1 MRKKVQLTTVI
12 NRILL
17 PINFPKF
24 DLEVNN
30 FLLRSCIG
38 KKVFL
43 PVLFFLVTIAGYG
56 QMAVQ
61 NFESGIP
68 SSWTIF
74 NDEDEIGTLP
84 WTISND
90 GYLGSD
96 AAFIDPSAENIGADN
111 TAQYFLVTPLV
122 AIPDN
127 AEIRFY
133 TKRATENANPD
144 VKYQIRIST
153 ASQPDINGFSVVL
166 QEWEGSDL
174 NIGAENEYE
183 EKIISIPSS
192 IPSGLNI
199 YVAFVAV
206 NTQTGSVASGDAW
219 FIDNVR
225 IIEGCLKVI
234 ETDFNV
240 DAVTPTTADLS
251 WTHPEAFDFEIQVV
265 PQGQAP
271 ASSGT
276 VVTNSYEAEGLTGD
290 SFYDVYIRTIC
301 DTETASGWAGPF
313 SFKTAKLGMACDSPI
328 IITASAGSPYLLSDN
343 LMYYPNEN
351 TIIYPTQGTNCLP
364 AAVTQNYLFGNKI
377 FFTYTPTEDGII
389 NISQMTKPWTQ
400 GTECWGNAS
409 SGVFIYENCSAIGVE
424 CLAGLYTTATSQ
436 PKKIENFPVTA
447 GTEYVIVMSTDLGF
461 AASIC
466 FDFSLSFTTCP
477 SPSQYTYENLL
488 QESVTFSWNNPVGIA
503 DSWEYVVLPVSD
515 PAPTGTNEN
524 IDITGLTAGTA
535 YNLYVRPVCG
545 GTPGEW
551 GTPYRFTTQCTVF
564 ATPYSTGFVGST
576 ATNPEPCWTSVDM
589 NGDGVQ
595 WSYQGGWETGYM
607 GYATLNT
614 STNQNFNHDYLVS
627 PQINFDGTAQKRL
640 RYSHQVGWGGPGS
653 YSIKISTTGIGEDNF
668 TYELRPETVITNEN
682 WQEIIYNIPE
692 SITGNVNIA
701 WIVSPV
707 GSGQLASRV
716 SITNVYIE
724 DKPACA
730 DPLAPVLVAGSITT
744 TSAQFTWAAGDEE
757 TQWEV
762 IAVPINDPAPTAE
775 TEGLTTSI
783 NTNYT
788 YENLDPAKRYKFYVR
803 AYCNE
808 EHQSNWIGPVNF
820 ITECIVFP
828 TPFYESF
835 NDSDNNTQ
843 KFCWSTLD
851 ANADGAQWQI
861 QAENPAIQG
870 NMFWGTASYDDWL
883 ISPAISG
890 TGIKELKYS
899 YRAVQTPFFLVSR
912 YGLQVL
918 ISHTDND
925 PSSFV
930 ELAPLEDFTNT
941 DYVERSIYFEATGT
955 FYIAFRIPPDF
966 VVNPGTSILNI
977 DDVYIND
984 APACPDPSALAVSNI
999 SANSAS
1005 FTWTPGYAETEW
1017 EIAVQPA
1024 GTGIPSGNGTTV
1036 NGTASYQDSSLLS
1049 GTHYEAY
1056 VRAACDTDGFSEWI
1070 GPVTFTTLC
1079 DAFNTPFVET
1089 FNIDST
1095 TEYCWRVLN
1104 VNNDNYTFITNVTSY
1119 PYEGDQ
1125 SAGMFTGSN
1134 GANDDWLISPTINVT
1149 EGQRLRFYYRTFSE
1163 WYAEDLMVRMST
1175 NGIETSEF
1183 TTILFDSETASFSIN
1198 NNYYKEMI
1206 INLPTGVTGPV
1217 NFAWHIPTMPPG
1229 PEGYRGQIIMI
1240 DNVIIEDVPAC
1251 PDLYNVTVS
1260 DITDTSVSVN
1270 WETSGTETS
1279 WEVVVQPHGTEAP
1292 GATSIAEYTHTAAA
1306 YPFIISGLDPATKY
1320 DVYVRAIC
1328 TGTESNWTEP
1338 IDFNTFC
1345 SFENLCEYTITLSG
1359 AGSMGIGGGI
1369 DVVQNGVVIQTL
1381 DFPTG
1386 AWNEIMEPVDF
1397 TLFLCTGVEFSLFW
1411 DSVGTAP
1418 GQYPGAMVTVK
1429 NAEGEVV
1436 SSTDLGLLPAP
1447 RSTFFTGIATCGT
1460 ITCPQPT
1467 NLTASATRELSWTAG
1482 GTETQW
1488 EVAVQPSQ
1496 NGTLPLSGTIVNTNS
1511 YNPQES
1517 DFALGTSNTYEF
1529 FVRAICGEGDESYW
1543 SGPYVFVINDDKTT
1557 AIVLQPSTGDT
1568 CETASVTTL
1577 NHSSASADTMS
1588 CTGLNGGDIWYE
1600 FVATSKTH
1608 LIDLDGFSGN
1618 YSYSSG
1624 DEPHAKITLVLYEE
1638 LENGDLEE
1646 IACSYSNAIA
1656 TLYSTELTEG
1666 NTYKIRVVLNET
1678 YNATY
1683 SFNICIKTIT
1693 DPCNFA
1699 GINGGFEQP
1708 KAPVGWSNMMSQNLI
1723 TGWRY
1728 NLHGYWSNGA
1738 IFYLE
1743 ALNTMG
1749 ITPYEG
1755 GQLVQMFASE
1765 EDGYTFDINNVD
1777 GLYQDFDSSEI
1788 TAFDYSFAHGTRG
1801 GTNTV
1806 KLYAGAPG
1814 GPFTEVHSSTV
1825 STLSWQLREGTYQVP
1840 EGQTVTRF
1848 VFRANLGEVGNTID
1862 GISITNNNKIKIITE
1877 GNVLE
1882 CGNDLSLEAEG
1893 VGQWVADENNPGE
1906 VIIADAENKSTMVT
1920 SFTFPGEYTFYWRT
1934 HYCEDSITITYN
1946 GIDEVPTVT
1955 TPVEYCLNATAQPLT
1970 ATPSENHT
1978 LKWFTEEAGGTGT
1991 VTAPTPSTN
2000 TVGTTIYYVSNV
2012 SAEGCEGPRVALSV
2026 IINDTVMPEVGFSYD
2041 AAQYCKMGTN
2051 PVITLNDDFATGG
2064 TFTATPAGLTIDATT
2079 GAIDLS
2085 TSTAGTYDI
2094 TYSVLQNECTLGDDS
2109 TVTIVINPAATP
2121 VVEFSYTTPVC
2132 SNNANLLPTLANNF
2146 TSGGTF
2152 SSTTLTI
2159 DATTGEIDMA
2169 SATAGTHDIVYEMA
2183 SSVADCQVSGSSTFQ
2198 IVINALVM
2206 PVTTFTYDAS
2216 YCQADSNPLPTLA
2229 PDFYAGGSFSSST
2242 GLVINASTGEIDL
2255 QNSPAGVHSVTYNVA
2270 SSGCV
2275 AEGTNT
2281 VSVTINDLI
2290 TPSVSFSYED
2300 TCLNTANPL
2309 PILGTEFTQG
2319 GTFSSPTLTVNPNTG
2334 EINLATATEGV
2345 HDVIYTLDV
2354 NTTTCTDGAV
2364 FAAEIILIEGF
2375 TTVTSFT
2382 YNDTYCFGSTN
2393 ALPVLSP
2400 DFTVGGTFSSTNG
2413 LVIDASTGAINITE
2427 SQTGTYTITYEVISD
2442 EETCTIG
2449 SSDSYTITIFGNL
2462 DVAVTSGC
2470 ENKQML
2476 LKADP
2481 VNGSFNPSGVDYT
2494 WKDASGNVVGNNSET
2509 FNVTEY
2515 VTQNPNTVFPMVF
2528 TVTVNSGDCSNEVP
2542 FTVNNITC
2550 LDIPRGISPNG
2561 DEYNQNF
2568 DLTDMKVRHITIFNR
2583 YGTEVYS
2590 FKGNYTNQWYGQT
2603 NKGKELPVGTYFYNI
2618 TTENGVSVTG
2628 WVYINR

>member
-1 MRKKVQLTTVI
+1 MIMRKKLQLTTATDEVLLRLTFYRFLLKSGK
-12 NRILL
+12 NRLRGSIGFRMILSILFLCISLTGYSQL
-17 PINFPKF
+17 PIQ
-24 DLEVNN
+24 D
-30 FLLRSCIG
+30 
-38 KKVFL
+38 
-43 PVLFFLVTIAGYG
+43 
-56 QMAVQ
+56 
-61 NFESGIP
+61 FESGIP
-68 SSWTIF
+68 STWSLF
-74 NDEDEIGTLP
+74 NGGVGTGTWGTTP
-84 WTISND
+84 N
-90 GYLGSD
+90 GYLGGN
-96 AAFIDPSAENIGADN
+96 AAFVNPSAYDIGAGN
-111 TAQYFLVTPLV
+111 SAEYFMVTPNV
-122 AIPDN
+122 TIPTKG
-127 AEIRFY
+127 EIRFY
-133 TKRATENANPD
+133 TKRASSETNDNVD
-144 VKYQIRIST
+144 YQIRLST
-153 ASQPDINGFSVVL
+153 ASQPDINGFNVILKS
-166 QEWEGSDL
+166 WNGNDL
-174 NIGAENEYE
+174 NDGAENEYE
-183 EKIISIPSS
+183 EKVIEIPESL
-192 IPSGLNI
+192 SGLNVYI
-199 YVAFVAV
+199 AFVAV
-206 NTQTGSVASGDAW
+206 HAQTGATVLGDAW
-219 FIDNVR
+219 YIDNVR
-225 IIEGCLKVI
+225 VIEGCLKL
-234 ETDFNV
+234 ESTD
-240 DAVTPTTADLS
+240 VTFTGITPLQATVN
-251 WTHPEAFDFEIQVV
+251 WTHPNVTNFQVQIV
-265 PQGQAP
+265 PQGENRA
-271 ASSGT
+271 ATGNT
-276 VVTNSYEAEGLTGD
+276 VNGNTFTFNDLTGNT
-290 SFYDVYIRTIC
+290 SYDVYIKTIC
-301 DTETASGWAGPF
+301 DSETASAWAGPF
-313 SFKTAKLGMACDSPI
+313 NFKTSVYGLSCTTPI
-328 IITASAGSPYLLSDN
+328 IITGDSYFLSANLMDYPNADTVLYPNQGSNCLSSTTGNYLL
-343 LMYYPNEN
+343 
-351 TIIYPTQGTNCLP
+351 
-364 AAVTQNYLFGNKI
+364 GNKI
-377 FFTYTPTEDGII
+377 FFSYTPTEDGVI
-389 NISQMTKPWTQ
+389 NISQMTLPWTS
-400 GTECWGNAS
+400 GTQCWGNAA
-409 SGVFIYENCSAIGVE
+409 SGVFIYESCSMVGVE

-436 PKKIENFPVTA
+436 PKTIENFPVTA
-447 GTEYVIVMSTDLGF
+447 GTEYTIVMSTSLGGTT
-461 AASIC
+461 ASIC
-466 FDFSLSFTTCP
+466 FNFSLSFTTCP
-477 SPSQYTYENLL
+477 APSIFSYTDLL

-515 PAPTGTNEN
+515 PAPTGSGTATATNEN

-551 GTPYRFTTQCTVF
+551 GNPYSFTTQCTVF
-564 ATPYSTGFVGST
+564 ATPYSTDFVGST

-595 WSYQGGWETGYM
+595 WSYQAGWETGYL
-607 GYATLNT
+607 GYANLNT

-627 PQINFDGTAQKRL
+627 PQVHFDGTTQKRL

-653 YSIKISTTGIGEDNF
+653 YSIKISTTGIGEENF
-668 TYELRPETVITNEN
+668 TYELVPETVITNES

-918 ISHTDND
+918 ISHTDNN

-984 APACPDPSALAVSNI
+984 APACPDPSALAVGNI

-1005 FTWTPGYAETEW
+1005 FTWAPGYAETEW

-1056 VRAACDTDGFSEWI
+1056 VRAVCGTGSSEWI

-1089 FNIDST
+1089 FNIDSA
-1095 TEYCWRVLN
+1095 TEYCWRILN
-1104 VNNDNYTFITNVTSY
+1104 VNNDNYTFITNITSY

-1134 GANDDWLISPTINVT
+1134 GANNDWLISPTINVT

-1183 TTILFDSETASFSIN
+1183 TTILFDSEAASFSIN

-1206 INLPTGVTGPV
+1206 INLPAGVTGPV

-1229 PEGYRGQIIMI
+1229 PQGYRGQIIMI
-1240 DNVIIEDVPAC
+1240 DNVIVEEIPAC
-1251 PDLYNVTVS
+1251 PDVYNVTVS

-1292 GATSIAEYTHTAAA
+1292 GATSIAEYTHTATA
-1306 YPFIISGLDPATKY
+1306 YPFVVSGLDPATKY

-1467 NLTASATRELSWTAG
+1467 NLTVSATRELSWTAG

-1568 CETASVTTL
+1568 CEAASVTTL

-1618 YSYSSG
+1618 YFYSSG

-1666 NTYKIRVVLNET
+1666 NTYKIRVILNET
-1678 YNATY
+1678 YNSTY
-1683 SFNICIKTIT
+1683 RFNICIKTIT
-1693 DPCNFA
+1693 NPCNFA

-1708 KAPVGWSNMMSQNLI
+1708 KAPVGWASMMSQNLI

-1738 IFYLE
+1738 IYYLE

-1755 GQLVQMFASE
+1755 GQLVQMFSSE

-1825 STLSWQLREGTYQVP
+1825 STLSWQLREGIYQVP
-1840 EGQTVTRF
+1840 EGQAVTRF
-1848 VFRANLGEVGNTID
+1848 VFRSNLEEIGNTID
-1862 GISITNNNKIKIITE
+1862 GIRITNNNKVQILTE
-1877 GNVLE
+1877 SQVVGCGEFVELE
-1882 CGNDLSLEAEG
+1882 S
-1893 VGQWVADENNPGE
+1893 VGTGTWSADENNPG
-1906 VIIADAENKSTMVT
+1906 VVT
-1920 SFTFPGEYTFYWRT
+1920 ISNASSNTIQINDFITPGEYTFYWKSR
-1934 HYCEDSITITYN
+1934 YCSDSVVVTYN
-1946 GIDEVPTVT
+1946 GFEDVPTVV
-1955 TPVEYCLNATAQPLT
+1955 TPVQYCLNNVAEPLSATAST
-1970 ATPSENHT
+1970 GYT
-1978 LKWFTEEAGGTGT
+1978 LLYFTEAVGGTG
-1991 VTAPTPSTN
+1991 VTSITPDTS
-2000 TVGTTIYYVSNV
+2000 VAGTTRYYVANV
-2012 SAEGCEGPRVALSV
+2012 SDTGCVGQRVAIEVVVNELTPQVATFNYNASSYCSMGSNPTISLS
-2026 IINDTVMPEVGFSYD
+2026 EG
-2041 AAQYCKMGTN
+2041 
-2051 PVITLNDDFATGG
+2051 FATGG
-2064 TFTATPAGLTIDATT
+2064 EFTVSPNTGLAIDTQSGAIDLTNSVAGEYNITYTLLANGCNDGASHSETITITAATAVSTAFTYATPVCKLQTGLAPTLDGSAATGGSFTSTTLTIDEATGVITGVVTPGTHTIRYEVLANPANCTLGGSSEFEIVVNDAITPVVVFTYNTSYCTLEANPRPELAANFTNGGTFSGNNGLPVDATT
-2079 GAIDLS
+2079 GAINLA
-2085 TSTAGTYDI
+2085 TATPGTYEV
-2094 TYSVLQNECTLGDDS
+2094 TYAVAENIENCIVADS
-2109 TVTIVINPAATP
+2109 HTVQVVINAATP
-2121 VVEFSYTTPVC
+2121 SVTDFSYA
-2132 SNNANLLPTLANNF
+2132 NACAMSTSQMPQLDVNF
-2146 TSGGTF
+2146 T
-2152 SSTTLTI
+2152 
-2159 DATTGEIDMA
+2159 
-2169 SATAGTHDIVYEMA
+2169 
-2183 SSVADCQVSGSSTFQ
+2183 
-2198 IVINALVM
+2198 
-2206 PVTTFTYDAS
+2206 P
-2216 YCQADSNPLPTLA
+2216 
-2229 PDFYAGGSFSSST
+2229 GGSFSSSGIEVNPVT
-2242 GLVINASTGEIDL
+2242 GQVNLAGVATGTYSITYSVNQNVAACTTAGEYTATITVTEGQAAVTGFSYESEYCSNAGNDLPTTVAGFDFSGRFEGTPGLVI
-2255 QNSPAGVHSVTYNVA
+2255 
-2270 SSGCV
+2270 
-2275 AEGTNT
+2275 
-2281 VSVTINDLI
+2281 
-2290 TPSVSFSYED
+2290 D
-2300 TCLNTANPL
+2300 T
-2309 PILGTEFTQG
+2309 Q
-2319 GTFSSPTLTVNPNTG
+2319 TG
-2334 EINLATATEGV
+2334 EIN
-2345 HDVIYTLDV
+2345 
-2354 NTTTCTDGAV
+2354 
-2364 FAAEIILIEGF
+2364 FAA
-2375 TTVTSFT
+2375 
-2382 YNDTYCFGSTN
+2382 STLGN
-2393 ALPVLSP
+2393 HIV
-2400 DFTVGGTFSSTNG
+2400 
-2413 LVIDASTGAINITE
+2413 
-2427 SQTGTYTITYEVISD
+2427 TYTVDANEVLCVLGNSSSATISIVSGESIVVAD
-2442 EETCTIG
+2442 RCE
-2449 SSDSYTITIFGNL
+2449 GNAY
-2462 DVAVTSGC
+2462 V
-2470 ENKQML
+2470 L
-2476 LKADP
+2476 L
-2481 VNGSFNPSGVDYT
+2481 VNGSANYT
-2494 WKDASGNVVGNNSET
+2494 WTDANNTVVGTGNS
-2509 FNVTEY
+2509 FNVKEFL
-2515 VTQNPNTVFPMVF
+2515 NE
-2528 TVTVNSGDCSNEVP
+2528 NSSVSLP
-2542 FTVNNITC
+2542 FTVHVSADGNACMSTGMFTITSIPC

-2561 DEYNQNF
+2561 DGLNDAF
-2568 DLTDMKVRHITIFNR
+2568 DLRGMNVRSVVIFNR
-2583 YGTEVYS
+2583 YGTEVYK
-2590 FKGNYTNQWYGQT
+2590 FNGNYTNQWYGQT
-2603 NKGKELPVGTYFYNI
+2603 NNDNELPAATYFYSI
-2618 TTENGVSVTG
+2618 TKADGSSVTG